1 MKTPSRMME
10 PLATPTKL
18 GVVNWTVII
27 VLLFVVIG
35 LLIYSVEWR
44 WALGATVAVVGV
56 LGIICRKQWQRL
68 EIERESDSI
77 CRFAR
82 LLPARDHDTW
92 VVRAVYEGLASDR
105 GFGIRPSDRL
115 EEDLLFVP
123 EDVED
128 LVLDIAKRARRSMND
143 AGQNPLA
150 NRVVTVLDLI
160 NFLGHQPRI
169 GRA

>member
-10 PLATPTKL
+10 PVATPKKL
-18 GVVNWTVII
+18 GVLGWAVI
-27 VLLFVVIG
+27 FG
-35 LLIYSVEWR
+35 LLSALVALLIHSEEWR
-44 WALGATVAVVGV
+44 WGTGAAIALVGV
-56 LGIICRKQWQRL
+56 FGIISRKQWRQI

-77 CRFAR
+77 CSFAR

-92 VVRAVYEGLASDR
+92 IVRAVYEGLASDR
-105 GFGIRPSDRL
+105 GIGIRPTDRL
-115 EEDLLFVP
+115 EDDLLFVP
-123 EDVED
+123 EDVDD

-160 NFLGHQPRI
+160 KFLEHQPRI
-169 GRA
+169 

>member
-1 MKTPSRMME
+1 MME
-10 PLATPTKL
+10 PLATPQKL
-18 GVVNWTVII
+18 GVVGWAVII
-27 VLLFVVIG
+27 VLLSLLVA
-35 LLIYSVEWR
+35 LLISSAEWR
-44 WALGATVAVVGV
+44 WAVGATVALVGV
-56 LGIICRKQWQRL
+56 LGIISRKQGQRL

-92 VVRAVYEGLASDR
+92 IVRAVYEGLASDR
-105 GFGIRPSDRL
+105 GVGIRPSDRL

-150 NRVVTVLDLI
+150 NRVVTVIDLV
-160 NFLGHQPRI
+160 NFLEHQPKT

>member
-1 MKTPSRMME
+1 MKTPSRMMK
-10 PLATPTKL
+10 PLATPKKL
-18 GVVNWTVII
+18 GVIGWAVII
-27 VLLFVVIG
+27 VLLSVPVA
-35 LLIYSVEWR
+35 LLIHSAEWR
-44 WALGATVAVVGV
+44 WAMGAAVALVGV
-56 LGIICRKQWQRL
+56 LGIISRKQWRQI

-77 CRFAR
+77 CSFAR
-82 LLPARDHDTW
+82 LLPARAHDTW
-92 VVRAVYEGLASDR
+92 IVRAVYEGLASDR

-150 NRVVTVLDLI
+150 NRVVTVLDVM
-160 NFLGHQPRI
+160 NFLEHQPRI
-169 GRA
+169 GRV

>member
-1 MKTPSRMME
+1 ME
-10 PLATPTKL
+10 PLATPQKL
-18 GVVNWTVII
+18 GVVGWAVII
-27 VLLFVVIG
+27 VLLSLLVA
-35 LLIYSVEWR
+35 LLISSAEWR
-44 WALGATVAVVGV
+44 WAVGATVALVGV
-56 LGIICRKQWQRL
+56 LGIIWRRQWRQL

-128 LVLDIAKRARRSMND
+128 LVLDIAKRARRSLNA
-143 AGQNPLA
+143 AGRNPLA
-150 NRVVTVLDLI
+150 NRVVTVLDLV
-160 NFLGHQPRI
+160 NFLEHQPKT